1 MHLLSTHIYIRVCKC
16 VLKVNANE
24 VFPYQYGV
32 KFLNNIIIILDPDKG
47 LLRNLEIN
55 LAIEDHGYQG
65 ETT

>member
-1 MHLLSTHIYIRVCKC
+1 

-55 LAIEDHGYQG
+55 LAIEDLGYQG